1 MGVSIRQYAKLR
13 GVSDAA
19 VRKAIKAGR
28 ISKEPDGTV
37 DPAKADAAWE
47 RNTNPAQQREISANG
62 GANPS
67 ANQAAN
73 PGYAP
78 PANQPQ
84 RFASQT
90 PPSPPLK
97 QGAPDYQTS
106 RAIREAYSARL
117 VKLDFEERSEQ
128 LVSSDE
134 VKVSAFN
141 LARRV
146 RDRLFTIPHR
156 LSSVLA
162 SENDAGVIE
171 ERLDQELRKA
181 LEELKHE

>member
-28 ISKEPDGTV
+28 ITKEPDGTV
-37 DPAKADAAWE
+37 DPAKANAAWE
-47 RNTNPAQQREISANG
+47 RNTNPAQQRETSANG
-62 GANPS
+62 GAN
-67 ANQAAN
+67 QGAN
-73 PGYAP
+73 PRYAP
-78 PANQPQ
+78 PANPPQ
-84 RFASQT
+84 RYAPQV
-90 PPSPPLK
+90 PPLPPLK

-141 LARRV
+141 LARRI

-162 SENDAGVIE
+162 SENDAGAIE

>member
-47 RNTNPAQQREISANG
+47 RNTNPAQQREPPASQV
-62 GANPS
+62 ANP
-67 ANQAAN
+67 NAN

-78 PANQPQ
+78 PANPPQ